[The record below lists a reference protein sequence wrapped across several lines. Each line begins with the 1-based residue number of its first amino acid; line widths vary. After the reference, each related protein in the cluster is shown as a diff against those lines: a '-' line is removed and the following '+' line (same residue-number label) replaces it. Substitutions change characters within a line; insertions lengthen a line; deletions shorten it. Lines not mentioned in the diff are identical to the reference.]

1 MIGQIRRVCFP
12 ILTRRGTR
20 RYFAA
25 DFLMRILITVQP
37 ALSLPV
43 FLNLVLTAYEEG
55 QFGAMAWYAAL
66 WLLFGALF
74 LAGRYR
80 FDILVIGRFFYK
92 EVEEVRDVCL
102 GGIYDRNQEIGS
114 GYDANPY
121 YAFLREGTEE
131 FAVLVFRVDRL
142 AAVFLVTLV
151 FFLWC
156 IRISPGMAALA
167 LAGGA
172 LNVAAGNFASKRL
185 NKANETMFR
194 RKGELNHMLRCLFF
208 GTETYLVKARYQRL
222 KEKYGA
228 EMAEYSGQNC
238 RNARE
243 AGRRENGLR
252 IMDCAVY
259 VVMILWC
266 HFFLRE
272 KSAAVILTMVS
283 AYQTI
288 KGYVNE
294 LNSSWMMLV
303 ENQYLL
309 DRYESLTS
317 PQETW
322 ERKKAVSKDG
332 KAVSKDGKAV
342 SKDGKAVS
350 KGNVLEVR
358 NLCYR
363 AGESSILQDI
373 NLEIRQREKV
383 ALIGWNGAGK
393 STLLRCL
400 LQLLQPTGGEIR
412 YRDPFLCSYLPVN
425 AQLFPVSIRE
435 NIMYASGGES
445 PDMAD
450 IMEAADVARID
461 SIGLDQELPDGEENL
476 SGGESKRVA
485 IARALAGLRQIMI
498 ADEPTSSLDI
508 LTEKKVMGELF
519 ARTETLIYTT
529 HNPALVSLADRVYI
543 MKKGRIAGSGT
554 PEEVCNLPVY
564 REWEQS
570 VLENQSS

>member
-20 RYFAA
+20 RYVAA

-80 FDILVIGRFFYK
+80 FDILVNGRFFYK

-172 LNVAAGNFASKRL
+172 LNVAAVNFASKRL

-322 ERKKAVSKDG
+322 ERK

>member
-80 FDILVIGRFFYK
+80 FDILVNSRFFYK

-332 KAVSKDGKAV
+332 KAVSK
-342 SKDGKAVS
+342 
-350 KGNVLEVR
+350 GNVLEVR

-435 NIMYASGGES
+435 NIMYASGDES

-485 IARALAGLRQIMI
+485 IARALAGPRQIMI

>member
-1 MIGQIRRVCFP
+1 M
-12 ILTRRGTR
+12 
-20 RYFAA
+20 
-25 DFLMRILITVQP
+25 
-37 ALSLPV
+37 
-43 FLNLVLTAYEEG
+43 
-55 QFGAMAWYAAL
+55 
-66 WLLFGALF
+66 
-74 LAGRYR
+74 
-80 FDILVIGRFFYK
+80 
-92 EVEEVRDVCL
+92 CL
-102 GGIYDRNQEIGS
+102 GEIYDRDQEIGS

-131 FAVLVFRVDRL
+131 FAILVFRVDRL

-208 GTETYLVKARYQRL
+208 GTETYLVKARYQQL

-243 AGRRENGLR
+243 EGRRENGLR

-283 AYQTI
+283 AYQTM

-322 ERKKAVSKDG
+322 ERKKAMSKDS
-332 KAVSKDGKAV
+332 KAVSKDEKAVSKDRKVV

-358 NLCYR
+358 NLCYQ
-363 AGESSILQDI
+363 AGKSSILQDI

-435 NIMYASGGES
+435 NIMYASGDES

-485 IARALAGLRQIMI
+485 IARALAGPRQIMI

>member
-208 GTETYLVKARYQRL
+208 GTEQYLVKARYQRL

-322 ERKKAVSKDG
+322 ERK

>member
-1 MIGQIRRVCFP
+1 M
-12 ILTRRGTR
+12 
-20 RYFAA
+20 
-25 DFLMRILITVQP
+25 
-37 ALSLPV
+37 
-43 FLNLVLTAYEEG
+43 
-55 QFGAMAWYAAL
+55 
-66 WLLFGALF
+66 
-74 LAGRYR
+74 
-80 FDILVIGRFFYK
+80 
-92 EVEEVRDVCL
+92 
-102 GGIYDRNQEIGS
+102 
-114 GYDANPY
+114 
-121 YAFLREGTEE
+121 
-131 FAVLVFRVDRL
+131 
-142 AAVFLVTLV
+142 
-151 FFLWC
+151 
-156 IRISPGMAALA
+156 
-167 LAGGA
+167 
-172 LNVAAGNFASKRL
+172 
-185 NKANETMFR
+185 
-194 RKGELNHMLRCLFF
+194 
-208 GTETYLVKARYQRL
+208 
-222 KEKYGA
+222 
-228 EMAEYSGQNC
+228 
-238 RNARE
+238 
-243 AGRRENGLR
+243 
-252 IMDCAVY
+252 
-259 VVMILWC
+259 
-266 HFFLRE
+266 
-272 KSAAVILTMVS
+272 
-283 AYQTI
+283 
-288 KGYVNE
+288 
-294 LNSSWMMLV
+294 
-303 ENQYLL
+303 
-309 DRYESLTS
+309 
-317 PQETW
+317 
-322 ERKKAVSKDG
+322 
-332 KAVSKDGKAV
+332 

-435 NIMYASGGES
+435 NIMYASGDES

>member
-80 FDILVIGRFFYK
+80 FDILVNGRFFYK

-172 LNVAAGNFASKRL
+172 LNVAAVNFASKRL

-342 SKDGKAVS
+342 SK
-350 KGNVLEVR
+350 GNVLEVR

-412 YRDPFLCSYLPVN
+412 YRNPFLCSYLPVN

-435 NIMYASGGES
+435 NIMYASGDES

-485 IARALAGLRQIMI
+485 IARALAGPRQIMI

>member
-1 MIGQIRRVCFP
+1 MMEQICRVCIP

-43 FLNLVLTAYEEG
+43 FLNLVLTAYEAG
-55 QFGAMAWYAAL
+55 QFGAMAWYAGL
-66 WLLFGALF
+66 WLLLGALF
-74 LAGRYR
+74 LAGQYR
-80 FDILVIGRFFYK
+80 FDILVNGRFFYR
-92 EVEEVRDVCL
+92 EVEDVRDVCL
-102 GGIYDRNQEIGS
+102 REIYDRDQEIGS

-121 YAFLREGTEE
+121 YAFLREGTED
-131 FAVLVFRVDRL
+131 FSILVFRVDRL

-156 IRISPGMAALA
+156 VRISPGMAVLA

-185 NKANETMFR
+185 NKAGETMFR
-194 RKGELNHMLRCLFF
+194 RRAELDHMLRCLFF
-208 GTETYLVKARYQRL
+208 GTETYLVKGRYQRL
-222 KEKYGA
+222 KERYGA
-228 EMAEYSGQNC
+228 EMAEYSRQNC
-238 RNARE
+238 RNAHRISM
-243 AGRRENGLR
+243 RENGLR
-252 IMDCAVY
+252 IIDCAVY
-259 VVMILWC
+259 MAMILWC

-272 KSAAVILTMVS
+272 KSAAIILTMVS
-283 AYQTI
+283 AYQTM
-288 KGYVNE
+288 KGYMDG
-294 LNSSWMMLV
+294 LNSSWMMMV
-303 ENQYLL
+303 EKQYLL
-309 DRYESLTS
+309 DQYEGLTS
-317 PQETW
+317 FQEKW
-322 ERKKAVSKDG
+322 ERKKVLSKDKKAVSKDK
-332 KAVSKDGKAV
+332 KAVSRD
-342 SKDGKAVS
+342 
-350 KGNVLEVR
+350 NVLEVS

-363 AGESSILQDI
+363 TGESRILQDI
-373 NLEIRQREKV
+373 NLEIRRGEKV

-400 LQLLQPTGGEIR
+400 LQQLLPTGGEIR
-412 YRDPFLCSYLPVN
+412 YQDSFRCSYLPVN

-435 NIMYASGGES
+435 NIGYASGGES

-461 SIGLDQELPDGEENL
+461 SIDLDAELPDGEENL

-485 IARALAGLRQIMI
+485 IARALAGPRRIMI
-498 ADEPTSSLDI
+498 ADEPTSNLDI
-508 LTEKKVMGELF
+508 MTEKKVMGELL
-519 ARTETLIYTT
+519 ARTETLLYTT
-529 HNPALVSLADRVYI
+529 HNPAQVSLADRVYI
-543 MKKGRIAGSGT
+543 MKKGRIVGSGT

-570 VLENQSS
+570 ILENQSS